1 MKRNILLFVI
11 TFLFASVTM
20 AQKPYHPETAVMLKF
35 VCEHVNTNSGQINRP
50 RTPLQP
56 PTAYIDDHTLFIY
69 GGNRDFD
76 LQILSDDGA
85 VVYTTYVASG
95 VNEVELPSSIT
106 GNVTLQLYYCDYI
119 FESVITL

>member
-1 MKRNILLFVI
+1 MKTLLLLLCLI
-11 TFLFASVTM
+11 ATSAS
-20 AQKPYHPETAVMLKF
+20 AQT
-35 VCEHVNTNSGQINRP
+35 VNHDYMNGSQINFECTYVKPSSAGNQHP
-50 RTPLQP
+50 RTPMQP
-56 PTAYIDDHTLFIY
+56 PVAYIDDHTLFIY
-69 GGNRDFD
+69 GGERDFD